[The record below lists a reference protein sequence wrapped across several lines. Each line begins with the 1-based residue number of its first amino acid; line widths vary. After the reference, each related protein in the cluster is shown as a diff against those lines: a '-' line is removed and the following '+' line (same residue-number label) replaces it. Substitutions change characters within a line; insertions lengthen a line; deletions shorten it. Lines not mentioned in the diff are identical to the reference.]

1 VIDNRE
7 HSAKE
12 QKVARLNRLDV
23 TYLTVQACWE
33 LNTKVLQPVFCT
45 AWVRPFIAHHRPMC
59 VPLST
64 CSTSPVT

>member
-23 TYLTVQACWE
+23 TT
-33 LNTKVLQPVFCT
+33 
-45 AWVRPFIAHHRPMC
+45 
-59 VPLST
+59 
-64 CSTSPVT
+64 